1 MTELVQPLNCPC
13 LCCGHLVHSVEYG
26 WPSSYS
32 ICEICYWQDDYSQLL
47 RPMDHL
53 GANYMSLYQAQ
64 QNYIAMGVCDKRLE
78 RFVRPASPAQ
88 PIAVGWRPIDPT
100 IDIFDVD
107 WTKEKVNDWRELCW
121 WMPQFRRGNPAVS
134 SSQ

>member
-1 MTELVQPLNCPC
+1 MTEFVQPLNCPC

-53 GANYMSLYQAQ
+53 GANQISLYDAQ

-78 RFVRPASPAQ
+78 RFVRPATPAQ

-100 IDIFDVD
+100 IDVFEID
-107 WTKEKVNDWRELCW
+107 WSKEKVNDWRELCW
-121 WMPQFRRGNPAVS
+121 WMPQFRRRNSAAS
-134 SSQ
+134 SSH